1 MARSPDGPPPPPA
14 VQRLR
19 LRFTKRGRLRFTSHR
34 DFQRALERAVRRS
47 GVPVAFSAG
56 FNPHPRI
63 SYAGAAP
70 TGAASEAEYLE
81 IALSRRCEPQAL
93 RTALDAALPVGLDVV
108 EVVEAGPG
116 SLADRLEAS
125 DWVLEL
131 PGVTVD
137 AARAAVE
144 VFLAADRIEVQRLTK
159 NGIRTFDARS
169 SVVRLVVVDTL
180 PPPLHPPAT
189 DTTAGQ
195 ATLGPTDDAGSDP
208 RAGAQV
214 VGVPC
219 AILRLVVRHTTPAV
233 RPDDVLAALRSQ
245 ALLAPPSPPRMTRLA
260 QGPLDEADGTV
271 ADPLTADRDAAGA

>member
-1 MARSPDGPPPPPA
+1 

-34 DFQRALERAVRRS
+34 DFQRALERAVRRA

-56 FNPHPRI
+56 FSPHPRI

-81 IALSRRCEPQAL
+81 IALSTRCDPEAV
-93 RTALDAALPVGLDVV
+93 RVALDDALPAGLDVV
-108 EVVEAGPG
+108 EAVEAAGG
-116 SLADRLEAS
+116 ALADRLVAS

-131 PGVTVD
+131 PGVT
-137 AARAAVE
+137 AEVE
-144 VFLAADRIEVQRLTK
+144 RLTK
-159 NGIRTFDARS
+159 NGPRIFDARAA
-169 SVVRLVVVDTL
+169 VVRLVVVDSL
-180 PPPLHPPAT
+180 PAALVGAAVMPAT
-189 DTTAGQ
+189 
-195 ATLGPTDDAGSDP
+195 PGSEP
-208 RAGAQV
+208 AAR
-214 VGVPC
+214 VGVAPC

-260 QGPLDEADGTV
+260 QGPLDEVDGTV
-271 ADPLTADRDAAGA
+271 ADPLTADRDAVGA

>member
-1 MARSPDGPPPPPA
+1 

-81 IALSRRCEPQAL
+81 IALSRRCEPQAV
-93 RTALDAALPVGLDVV
+93 RTALDVALPAGLDVV
-108 EVVEAGPG
+108 EVVEAAAG

-131 PGVTVD
+131 PGVAAGQARD
-137 AARAAVE
+137 AVA
-144 VFLAADRIEVQRLTK
+144 VFLAAERIEVQRLTK
-159 NGIRTFDARS
+159 NGTRTFDARAA
-169 SVVRLVVVDTL
+169 VARLTVLDAL
-180 PPPLHPPAT
+180 PDPLGAPAPDPPVGSATAAARGRPA
-189 DTTAGQ
+189 
-195 ATLGPTDDAGSDP
+195 SDP

-214 VGVPC
+214 EGVPC

-260 QGPLDEADGTV
+260 QGPFDEADGTV